1 MIQDQ
6 YEAHSDMTGP
16 ASGRT
21 GPTSGRT
28 GPGVKFT
35 IFGGFWG
42 VLEVFGGCKH
52 YNISEFMYI

>member
-1 MIQDQ
+1 
-6 YEAHSDMTGP
+6 MTGP